1 MKSPRAIYQE
11 LCEAPD
17 LSAAVAGLPCEELT
31 AVAGY
36 VAKLKNR
43 GIAAQV
49 WGVIQEAL
57 TEKGQEA

>member
-1 MKSPRAIYQE
+1 MRKPRAIYQE

-17 LSAAVAGLPCEELT
+17 LSAAVAALPCEELT
-31 AVAGY
+31 TVAEHM
-36 VAKLKNR
+36 AKLKNR

-57 TEKGQEA
+57 EKAAK

>member
-17 LSAAVAGLPCEELT
+17 LSAAVDALPCDELT

-36 VAKLKNR
+36 MAKLKNR

-49 WGVIQEAL
+49 WGVIQDAL
-57 TEKGQEA
+57 EKQATQ